1 MKKTLLCLAILT
13 ASSTALAS
21 EQYNGRLSGMSGAGY
36 VTGGY
41 SDGVLLNPS
50 LGTSHSETDDF
61 AFVINAGVLGSDK
74 DDLIDSM
81 DDLVDYID
89 YLDGLSSQ
97 ADLTPDMADK
107 LIGYLENVDDKTV
120 QATASGSL
128 VIAIPNDIVS
138 ISLIAKAHGTLGV
151 ATLVDEDDYALIEN
165 SINEPFD
172 PNELQSSVL
181 GKGALIREVGVAFSK
196 AFAESEDR
204 KLLVGITPK
213 KVTVETILYEATVE
227 EYDEDD
233 FDADDYTVK
242 SSANSLDAGITF
254 IDGNLRYGLAVSDV
268 ISNDFDTIT
277 REKFELATKSTAA
290 FGYMKD
296 WLTAEVSLDLNATE
310 AYGLGGDTQM
320 LRAGVEVSPFSWLQL
335 RAGFQQD
342 MENTL
347 ADTYSIGFGLSPFDV
362 VNLDVAAYTGDNETV
377 GGAIQLGLRL

>member
-1 MKKTLLCLAILT
+1 MKKTLLCLAIL
-13 ASSTALAS
+13 AISSPVLAS

-50 LGTSHSETDDF
+50 LGATHSETDDF
-61 AFVINAGVLGSDK
+61 AFAINAGALGSDK
-74 DDLIDSM
+74 DDLLDSM

-97 ADLTPDMADK
+97 ADLTPDMADD
-107 LIGYLENVDDKTV
+107 LIGYLENVADKTV
-120 QATASGSL
+120 QVAASGSL

-138 ISLIAKAHGTLGV
+138 VSLIAKAHGTFGA
-151 ATLVDEDDYALIEN
+151 ATLVDEDDYDLIRN

-172 PNELQSSVL
+172 PNELQSSVI
-181 GKGALIREVGVAFSK
+181 GKGALVREVGVAFSK

-242 SSANSLDAGITF
+242 SSASSLDAGITF

-268 ISNDFDTIT
+268 ISNEFETIT

-290 FGYMKD
+290 LGYMKD
-296 WLTAEVSLDLNATE
+296 WLTAEVSFDLNATE

-320 LRAGVEVSPFSWLQL
+320 LRAGVEVSPFNWLQL
-335 RAGFQQD
+335 RAGLQQD

-347 ADTYSIGFGLSPFDV
+347 ADTYSIGLGISPYDV
-362 VNLDVAAYTGDNETV
+362 VNLDLAAYTGKNETV
-377 GGAIQLGLRL
+377 GGAIQLGLRF

>member
-1 MKKTLLCLAILT
+1 MKKTLLCLAIL
-13 ASSTALAS
+13 AISSPTLAS

-50 LGTSHSETDDF
+50 LGTSHAESDDF
-61 AFVINAGVLGSDK
+61 ALVINAGALGSDK
-74 DDLIDSM
+74 DDLVDSM

-97 ADLTPDMADK
+97 ADLTPDMADT
-107 LIGYLENVDDKTV
+107 LIGHLENVDDKTV

-138 ISLIAKAHGTLGV
+138 ISLIAKAHGTLGL

-172 PNELQSSVL
+172 PNDLQSSVL
-181 GKGALIREVGVAFSK
+181 GKGALVREVGIAFSK

-204 KLLVGITPK
+204 QLLVGITPK

-268 ISNDFDTIT
+268 ISNEFDTIT

-290 FGYMKD
+290 LGYMKD
-296 WLTAEVSLDLNATE
+296 WLTAEVSFDLNATE

-342 MENTL
+342 MEDTL
-347 ADTYSIGFGLSPFDV
+347 ADTYSIGLGLSPFDV
-362 VNLDVAAYTGDNETV
+362 VNLDIAAYTGDNETV